1 MEARNSETLRLITE
15 EVTDKYKM
23 SYCSV
28 TIENK
33 LDRRQEFVAATGL
46 SHDSMHMDQSF
57 ATLVIGRDLPII
69 IDSLSTNP
77 RYQDSIVVTGILNAD
92 FYCGTPLIWKLN
104 EQHQLRA
111 GALCLLDTKA
121 HPEFSLKDTDYL
133 IEKAAEVTNHLKTF
147 NNCPEHL
154 RSSPAF

>member
-1 MEARNSETLRLITE
+1 MLLLIFGERKSDYYLSLPSHFLHELHLR
-15 EVTDKYKM
+15 V
-23 SYCSV
+23 
-28 TIENK
+28 
-33 LDRRQEFVAATGL
+33 EFA
-46 SHDSMHMDQSF
+46 
-57 ATLVIGRDLPII
+57 

-104 EQHQLRA
+104 EQLQLRA